1 MAGLTSLISDVQ
13 LFQVLKEIDLLPQL
27 KAECKTMLS
36 DDLKCFSIFCKS
48 AWNFACSFQL
58 NRNTSPCIFLA
69 GLLFVF
75 EK

>member
-1 MAGLTSLISDVQ
+1 
-13 LFQVLKEIDLLPQL
+13 
-27 KAECKTMLS
+27 MLS
-36 DDLKCFSIFCKS
+36 DDLF
-48 AWNFACSFQL
+48 FAKMPEILQVDCFQL